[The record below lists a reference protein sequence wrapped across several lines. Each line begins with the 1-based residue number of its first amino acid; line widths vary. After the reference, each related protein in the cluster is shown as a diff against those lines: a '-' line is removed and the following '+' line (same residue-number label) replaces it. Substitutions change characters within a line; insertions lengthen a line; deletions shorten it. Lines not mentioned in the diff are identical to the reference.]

1 VDVGGQRN
9 ERKKWIHCFANVT
22 AIVFVV
28 SLNEYDQKLEDD
40 ESVNRM
46 HESLTLFGEIIN
58 NQWFQNTSIILFLN
72 KKDLF
77 EVKIKK
83 VDLRVCFP
91 EYKGDNDLDKSAQYI
106 EKQFLKKNGEQ
117 KTRHIYTHL
126 TCATDTK
133 NIEVVFSAVLDIFL
147 STLMNE
153 IGLVR

>member
-1 VDVGGQRN
+1 MNMTKRCLLLISNFGNSDL
-9 ERKKWIHCFANVT
+9 
-22 AIVFVV
+22 
-28 SLNEYDQKLEDD
+28 SLNIQLEDD

-91 EYKGDNDLDKSAQYI
+91 EYK
-106 EKQFLKKNGEQ
+106 
-117 KTRHIYTHL
+117 
-126 TCATDTK
+126 
-133 NIEVVFSAVLDIFL
+133 VLV
-147 STLMNE
+147 TY
-153 IGLVR
+153 

>member
-1 VDVGGQRN
+1 M
-9 ERKKWIHCFANVT
+9 T

-28 SLNEYDQKLEDD
+28 SLNEYDQKVWPIVELGLDEDVVNCSIVMFLKTQLEDD

-58 NQWFQNTSIILFLN
+58 NRWFQNTSIILFLN

-91 EYKGDNDLDKSAQYI
+91 EYK
-106 EKQFLKKNGEQ
+106 
-117 KTRHIYTHL
+117 
-126 TCATDTK
+126 
-133 NIEVVFSAVLDIFL
+133 V
-147 STLMNE
+147 
-153 IGLVR
+153 GLHSF

>member
-1 VDVGGQRN
+1 MTKRCLLLISNFGNSDL
-9 ERKKWIHCFANVT
+9 
-22 AIVFVV
+22 
-28 SLNEYDQKLEDD
+28 SLNIQLEDD

-91 EYKGDNDLDKSAQYI
+91 EYK
-106 EKQFLKKNGEQ
+106 
-117 KTRHIYTHL
+117 
-126 TCATDTK
+126 
-133 NIEVVFSAVLDIFL
+133 VLV
-147 STLMNE
+147 TY
-153 IGLVR
+153 